1 MGKIQVG
8 QKSPK
13 TVDMGGFTI
22 APNDATETKNGI
34 SDEDKAKQIEEIM
47 RLPQEQIVP
56 ELRKRGFN
64 EVADITEAQMKQEQE
79 KAKKFAE
86 SRANRLAEIKA
97 LPEEEQLPLLLEEGF
112 EDEAKE
118 LSEKLAA
125 VNDETADNSDTD
137 NVNDGGEENA
147 DTDGDG
153 QGEGDGD
160 HDADNGDG
168 GESQVQQET
177 ETPPAE
183 SSVEGETSEKENKEK
198 SAPKRGGRKSK

>member
-34 SDEDKAKQIEEIM
+34 SAEEKAKQIEEIM

-79 KAKKFAE
+79 KAKKWAE

-125 VNDETADNSDTD
+125 INSETADHSDTD

-153 QGEGDGD
+153 QGEGCA
-160 HDADNGDG
+160 DADNSDG

-177 ETPPAE
+177 ETSSE
-183 SSVEGETSEKENKEK
+183 SSVEGENAEKENKEK